1 MQTITFNGV
10 LETIEALS
18 IEDQIV
24 LLEVMQNRL
33 VDSRRT
39 EIETNILKAKTAY
52 QEGSVFRGTVDEAI
66 AELND

>member
-1 MQTITFNGV
+1 MRTITFNRI
-10 LETIEALS
+10 LETIEALP

-39 EIETNILKAKTAY
+39 EISTNILKAKMAY
-52 QEGSVFRGTVDEAI
+52 
-66 AELND
+66 

>member
-1 MQTITFNGV
+1 M
-10 LETIEALS
+10 ETIEALP

-39 EIETNILKAKTAY
+39 EIAANILKAKMAY
-52 QEGSVFRGTVDEAI
+52 QEGNVFRGTVDEAI
-66 AELND
+66 VLSQLQLQ

>member
-66 AELND
+66 AELNH

>member
-1 MQTITFNGV
+1 MQVKCLENNVNGV
-10 LETIEALS
+10 LETIEALP

-39 EIETNILKAKTAY
+39 EIAANILKAY
-52 QEGSVFRGTVDEAI
+52 FWGWICG
-66 AELND
+66 

>member
-1 MQTITFNGV
+1 MQTITINRI
-10 LETIEALS
+10 LETIEALP

-39 EIETNILKAKTAY
+39 EISTNILKAKVAY
-52 QEGSVFRGTVDEAI
+52 QEGSVFRGTIDEAI
-66 AELND
+66 TELNN

>member
-1 MQTITFNGV
+1 MQTITFNRI
-10 LETIEALS
+10 LETIEALP

-39 EIETNILKAKTAY
+39 EIATHILKAKMAY

-66 AELND
+66 AELNN